1 MIVCCLLSWFRI
13 DWSGPFTVESRGG
26 GPALD
31 RALNGPPALQLVDGR
46 KPRIGDYF
54 DGGRVPR

>member
-1 MIVCCLLSWFRI
+1 MIRCLCAWFAI
-13 DWSGPFTVESRGG
+13 DWTGPFTAESRGG

-31 RALNGPPALQLVDGR
+31 RALFRATPLRVIDGR

-54 DGGRVPR
+54 DGGQVPR